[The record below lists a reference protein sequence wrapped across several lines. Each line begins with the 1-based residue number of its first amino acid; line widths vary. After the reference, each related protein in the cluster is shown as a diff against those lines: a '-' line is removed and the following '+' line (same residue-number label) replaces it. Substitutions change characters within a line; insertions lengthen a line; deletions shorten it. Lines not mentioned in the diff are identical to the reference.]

1 MGESGAIG
9 VVMTKDGTE
18 IYYKGG
24 GDLLAFQR
32 G

>member
-24 GDLLAFQR
+24 GDLLAF
-32 G
+32 